1 MQVRGD
7 GGLVEESCDKEGEKD
22 FPWGP
27 VAKNLPCNAGDA
39 GFIPGQG
46 TKIPPAT
53 EQLSLYVATT
63 EPVHSG
69 VRFTAVESV
78 CHSRESMRHKERSHV
93 LQLRPNA
100 AK

>member
-22 FPWGP
+22 FPRGP
-27 VAKNLPCNAGDA
+27 VANNLPCNAGDA
-39 GFIPGQG
+39 ESIPDWG
-46 TKIPPAT
+46 TKIPHAT
-53 EQLSLYVATT
+53 EQLSLYIVTT
-63 EPVHSG
+63 ELVHSG
-69 VRFTAVESV
+69 VRFTAVEPV
-78 CHSRESMRHKERSHV
+78 CHSRESMRHKGRSHV